1 MTGQIQIKHK
11 QGHLPA
17 WNKTCWRG
25 LSCASRMVWGGSN
38 AIKHYH
44 QWITKACQ
52 HDDHQNNTHTP
63 EIWVLHLPMATTRAS
78 VTSQPWSLQS
88 PGRPA
93 EMQHLNFWTSEQ
105 PTMEIFN
112 AVSVTAF
119 LFYFNMYFNIGVKGV
134 RVQLIQ
140 AELILPWGQASPPA
154 LTAEPRG
161 ALLSRGDARVVRQGS
176 TTLHFSWGWPPH
188 PHRQGCAERPR
199 SVGRTCTHWAT
210 GKHVGGSNLKSSCV
224 YVFPG

>member
-1 MTGQIQIKHK
+1 MHHVWYEVAAMQLSIITNELPKLASMT
-11 QGHLPA
+11 
-17 WNKTCWRG
+17 
-25 LSCASRMVWGGSN
+25 
-38 AIKHYH
+38 
-44 QWITKACQ
+44 ITKT
-52 HDDHQNNTHTP
+52 THTP
-63 EIWVLHLPMATTRAS
+63 QRYEYNLHFPMATTRAS

-140 AELILPWGQASPPA
+140 AELILP
-154 LTAEPRG
+154 
-161 ALLSRGDARVVRQGS
+161 
-176 TTLHFSWGWPPH
+176 
-188 PHRQGCAERPR
+188 
-199 SVGRTCTHWAT
+199 
-210 GKHVGGSNLKSSCV
+210 
-224 YVFPG
+224 